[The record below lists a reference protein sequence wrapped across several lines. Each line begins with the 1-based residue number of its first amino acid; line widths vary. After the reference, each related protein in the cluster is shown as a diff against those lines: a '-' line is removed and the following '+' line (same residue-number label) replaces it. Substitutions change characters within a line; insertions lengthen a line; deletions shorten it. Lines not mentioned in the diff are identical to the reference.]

1 MMAAIVNSIRN
12 TVLLLTFQRRNGSRT
27 GTLTRRSSSREV
39 FTAPVKDI
47 RDKAVNRGRFLTLL
61 QSAIAK
67 RMEIFYE
74 PRCRIGG
81 MTWPTARSPGF
92 WRLLAVP
99 LWPQCHPAR
108 HLLMAAT
115 QAVQVEPQEAAIPQ
129 PAQAAPVAMPVGI
142 WGAAVGAPDKLAGM
156 VVRLAKTLQTFQ
168 GERVEVY
175 LDKPVEPDRLIPV
188 LATVL
193 AAAVAAARIA
203 MSVAFCQ
210 PLRSREDE
218 AAMAAPASTAATAE
232 AEAPAAGGR

>member
-1 MMAAIVNSIRN
+1 M
-12 TVLLLTFQRRNGSRT
+12 
-27 GTLTRRSSSREV
+27 
-39 FTAPVKDI
+39 
-47 RDKAVNRGRFLTLL
+47 
-61 QSAIAK
+61 
-67 RMEIFYE
+67 
-74 PRCRIGG
+74 
-81 MTWPTARSPGF
+81 
-92 WRLLAVP
+92 
-99 LWPQCHPAR
+99 
-108 HLLMAAT
+108 LMAAT

-129 PAQAAPVAMPVGI
+129 PAQAAPEAMPVGI
-142 WGAAVGAPDKLAGM
+142 WVAAVGAPDKLAGM

-203 MSVAFCQ
+203 LSVAFCQ